1 MSDNAIKEIL
11 QKLALSKEAIQEQI
25 NEGIKCMAKFRNN
38 NDIENESDSQ
48 NEVTLKKSDIG
59 YTIVLPDVG
68 MTSEELSRHLI
79 IASQI
84 LRQQSRIEL
93 IEFYS
98 ELERLCDKERSL
110 HEALQKL
117 SELKTDPD
125 DFSSD
130 IPSLKKRIKYCKN
143 PLERKSLEKQLN
155 DAYKAMKKRR

>member
-1 MSDNAIKEIL
+1 MSDNAIKEVL
-11 QKLALSKEAIQEQI
+11 QKFALSKETIQEQI
-25 NEGIKCMAKFRNN
+25 NEEMKRMTKFCNN
-38 NDIENESDSQ
+38 DDIENDSDSQ
-48 NEVTLKKSDIG
+48 NEVTLQKSDIG

-84 LRQQSRIEL
+84 LQQQSKIE
-93 IEFYS
+93 IYN
-98 ELERLCDKERSL
+98 ELECLCDKEQSL
-110 HEALQKL
+110 HDSLQEL
-117 SELKTDPD
+117 SDLATNPD

-143 PLERKSLEKQLN
+143 PLERKRLERQLN